1 VCEASCFANNPMP
14 DLTEGL
20 GTLEITP
27 KSLRYPVCPT
37 SDLLAGASF
46 NVEQRLLN
54 KVARVFRATTSRRRA

>member
-1 VCEASCFANNPMP
+1 VCEASCFANNPTP

-20 GTLEITP
+20 GTLETKP
-27 KSLRYPVCPT
+27 ETLRYPVCAT

-54 KVARVFRATTSRRRA
+54 KVARVFRGTTFPAR